1 MICKIP
7 ESANHYEFSVKR
19 WGFCWARIVICPL
32 SLFRQC
38 LKYKI
43 IKTRI
48 KKLCTASLTRDSIMP
63 KKLSQWLM
71 TNSHCSSSNLMIAK
85 LIMEILY
92 SRETA
97 LDLLRLLWDSPNPNI
112 PWINS
117 HHHHR
122 QLHCQNH
129 GLFENKDTNQSYLYN
144 LKIKILWELTS
155 LFCCF

>member
-1 MICKIP
+1 MHC
-7 ESANHYEFSVKR
+7 FLDKR
-19 WGFCWARIVICPL
+19 QYHAI
-32 SLFRQC
+32 
-38 LKYKI
+38 
-43 IKTRI
+43 
-48 KKLCTASLTRDSIMP
+48 
-63 KKLSQWLM
+63 SQWLM
-71 TNSHCSSSNLMIAK
+71 ANSHCSSSNLMIAK

-144 LKIKILWELTS
+144 LKIKILCELTS
-155 LFCCF
+155 LFCCFYSLMGNFSWHRLHFFLGPQVPLMSRPPSAKKIPSSSVPSFSPLT